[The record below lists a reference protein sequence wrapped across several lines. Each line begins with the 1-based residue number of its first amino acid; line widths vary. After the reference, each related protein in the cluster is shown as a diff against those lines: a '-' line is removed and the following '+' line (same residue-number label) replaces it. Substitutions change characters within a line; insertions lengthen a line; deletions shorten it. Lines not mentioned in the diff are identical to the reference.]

1 MEEHVPNITHGAAG
15 DPRSTTSIVLET
27 GAAATQDFSPI
38 KSICAHLNAFHVYAS
53 DPSRCVEANHYCTH
67 LNEGSP
73 LPSPT
78 FSSPYYPAPLCYT
91 NHRLPTDVRQCLIYD
106 TPDKGARLIGI
117 EYMVT
122 PRIFAALPADERRLW
137 HSHVFEVKSGMLIMP
152 QPTLVPRAAWERAE
166 TKEMEQVVGLYGK
179 TYHLWQVDRGDVV
192 PMGAPELMMSF
203 TGEEQL
209 KEKAHLLKD
218 RDEKFKNDTGHKR
231 EIRKGIVEPEIE
243 ADADQV
249 WKKGREGNY

>member
-1 MEEHVPNITHGAAG
+1 MEEQVPNITNGAAG
-15 DPRSTTSIVLET
+15 DPRSTTSTVLEA

-67 LNEGSP
+67 LNEGSSP
-73 LPSPT
+73 CTSSTPHPSPT
-78 FSSPYYPAPLCYT
+78 SSSLSSRSACYT
-91 NHRLPTDVRQCLIYD
+91 NHPIPTDVRQCLIYD

-122 PRIFAALPADERRLW
+122 PRIFATLPAEERRLW

-152 QPTLVPRAAWERAE
+152 QPKLVPRAVWEKAE

-209 KEKAHLLKD
+209 MEKADLVRG
-218 RDEKFKNDTGHKR
+218 RDEKFGTELEHKR
-231 EIRKGIVEPEIE
+231 EIRQGIAEPEIE
-243 ADADQV
+243 A
-249 WKKGREGNY
+249 GERS